1 LSEHVDTL
9 VVGGGQAGLSAS
21 YALTRR
27 GIEHAVLERGRVGQT
42 WRAERWDSFTLNT
55 PNWAQQLPGYAY
67 AGPDPDGFAPLG
79 EVIEYL
85 EGYAASFEA
94 PVREG
99 VEVTALRAGAG
110 GGFELETSAGPLRA
124 RTVIVATGAYQR
136 PTPSPLRDAAPASVF
151 QQHTAEYRSP
161 DELPEGAV
169 LVVGSGQSGCQ
180 VAEDLV
186 DAGRTVYLSVG
197 ACPWVPRTHRGRDL
211 VHWMIE
217 TGLMDQTVDSLP
229 SPDALV
235 ACNPAVS
242 GTERGHDCNP
252 VTLTRRGVIPV
263 GRLEGFH
270 GGSARFAGDLAA
282 NVARG
287 CEFEATL
294 RQRFEEHASATGADP
309 LDEPSPET
317 ALPELPELRELA
329 LADLGAIVW
338 ATGFRPDYSWIDLPV
353 LGDAGRP
360 LQRRGVTDVPGLGF
374 VGVHWLHTRKSSLFL
389 GVGEDAEHLV
399 AQLSSATRVP

>member
-1 LSEHVDTL
+1 MSEHMDTL

-21 YALTRR
+21 YALTRH
-27 GIEHAVLERGRVGQT
+27 GVEHAVLERGRVGQT
-42 WRAERWDSFTLNT
+42 WRAERWDSFMLNT

-67 AGPDPDGFAPLG
+67 AGPDPDGFAPLA
-79 EVIEYL
+79 EVIDYL

-110 GGFELETSAGPLRA
+110 GGFELETSAGLLQA
-124 RTVIVATGAYQR
+124 QTVIVATGAYQR

-161 DELPEGAV
+161 DGLPDGAV

-197 ACPWVPRTHRGRDL
+197 ACPWVPRSHRGRDL
-211 VHWMIE
+211 VHWMTE
-217 TGLMDQTVDSLP
+217 TGLMDQTVDTLP
-229 SPDALV
+229 SPGALL

-242 GTERGHDCNP
+242 GTEGGHDCNP
-252 VTLTRRGVIPV
+252 VTLAHRGVIPV
-263 GRLEGFH
+263 GRLEGFD
-270 GGSARFAGDLAA
+270 GNGARFADDLAA
-282 NVARG
+282 NVAKG
-287 CEFEATL
+287 LEFEATM
-294 RQRFEEHASATGADP
+294 RERFEEQAAAAGAQGP
-309 LDEPSPET
+309 NEPPPET
-317 ALPELPELRELA
+317 AAPDLPQVRELGF
-329 LADLGAIVW
+329 ADLGAIVW
-338 ATGFRPDYSWIDLPV
+338 ATGFRPDYAWIDLPV
-353 LGDAGRP
+353 LDASGRP
-360 LQRRGVTDVPGLGF
+360 VHRRGVSEVPGLGF
-374 VGVHWLHTRKSSLFL
+374 VGLHWLHKRKSSLFL

-399 AQLSSATRVP
+399 AQLTGPRPS